1 MIKIAHR
8 INTSKELKNIPV
20 EFGVEIDIR
29 TCGYDLILHHDP
41 YTDGEKLV
49 NWLKSFQHKFLILNV
64 KEEGLEDQLL
74 KLMKKSKINNFFF
87 LDQSFP
93 FLIKSIND
101 GVKNCAVRLSEYES
115 IYTVLKLSG
124 KVDWV
129 WIDFFSRFPLNRTD
143 INLLKREKFKL
154 CLVSPE
160 LQGYSAEKE
169 IPKIINILGED
180 INKIDA
186 VCSKQIELWTT

>member
-1 MIKIAHR
+1 MYLPMR
-8 INTSKELKNIPV
+8 ICWLEKEVLKYSLGDV
-20 EFGVEIDIR
+20 
-29 TCGYDLILHHDP
+29 T
-41 YTDGEKLV
+41 
-49 NWLKSFQHKFLILNV
+49 
-64 KEEGLEDQLL
+64 
-74 KLMKKSKINNFFF
+74 KSKKVLGWRTTTN
-87 LDQSFP
+87 L
-93 FLIKSIND
+93 ND
-101 GVKNCAVRLSEYES
+101 GIKNCAVRLSEYES

-129 WIDFFSRFPLNRTD
+129 WIDFFSRFPLNSND

-186 VCSKQIELWTT
+186 VCSKQIELWKT